1 MQIKMEAALP
11 VALVITLAATLA
23 DGTRVAHRFPPDP
36 TAPARLLEHLDKQPG
51 LWAGFIDPTQPP
63 YSAKGDGVSDDGPS
77 LQSAVDD
84 AYTARMSVVLPA
96 GKTFLMAQQL
106 GFLQRNR
113 SRAFGFQIFG
123 GDGPQRPVLKLK
135 VRRRLV
141 LSLSLSLSLQS
152 SSRTV
157 ARSNTMVRTYW
168 QKSCVFLSRVL
179 AVYLFHCF
187 ESVGL
192 RHDIFLLRPQGRH
205 TVSRHVRLS
214 SGGIVALMRH
224 SSAWPTQSSRLAG
237 WKHRGQRYFLVV
249 PTRARWSRAW
259 P

>member
-141 LSLSLSLSLQS
+141 LSLSLSLSLFAVILSHCCTIEHHGEDILAEILCVPQS
-152 SSRTV
+152 SV
-157 ARSNTMVRTYW
+157 
-168 QKSCVFLSRVL
+168 SCISLS
-179 AVYLFHCF
+179 LF
-187 ESVGL
+187 
-192 RHDIFLLRPQGRH
+192 
-205 TVSRHVRLS
+205 
-214 SGGIVALMRH
+214 
-224 SSAWPTQSSRLAG
+224 
-237 WKHRGQRYFLVV
+237 
-249 PTRARWSRAW
+249 
-259 P
+259 